1 MDDPISRTVNGMPL
15 ISFSPLSAPA
25 VTISDKLD
33 SNNAIYLQ
41 VNAGLYGNIQ
51 QVIASTRL
59 CQLQIQAM
67 HGSNQK
73 CPQSGDYLLQTSFYL
88 PQLVGDGQDF
98 HFTPDVNLTFT
109 DGSGSRLGCVVTGA
123 PAAHLHADRRGT
135 MGMLALGLALAVFT
149 FVLGGLLILAR
160 RRRKRLESLAERKTQ
175 RYQYF
180 RTLPNGQVVP
190 ISHGQTTAAPA
201 QSYQPR
207 QLPSGGPSDAYH
219 ISNPAYNET
228 QLPTR
233 PVI

>member
-1 MDDPISRTVNGMPL
+1 
-15 ISFSPLSAPA
+15 
-25 VTISDKLD
+25 
-33 SNNAIYLQ
+33 LQ
-41 VNAGLYGNIQ
+41 N
-51 QVIASTRL
+51 
-59 CQLQIQAM
+59 
-67 HGSNQK
+67 
-73 CPQSGDYLLQTSFYL
+73 SFYL
-88 PQLVGDGQDF
+88 PQLVNDLQDF

-123 PAAHLHADRRGT
+123 PAAHRHADRRGA
-135 MGMLALGLALAVFT
+135 MGMLALGLALVVFT
-149 FVLGGLLILAR
+149 FVLGSLLVLAR

-190 ISHGQTTAAPA
+190 ISQAQAAQA
-201 QSYQPR
+201 QPVYPPR